1 MHCYDWKTP
10 DLSPLYPE
18 LARLFFVS
26 DQSIAVYFL
35 SLSFFCV
42 IMTRI
47 MTRIL
52 RLRFFS
58 RSRKLPRCHA
68 LREPLS
74 PSPLMTPWPG
84 RNSRSGVRASL
95 NTFCSFSLCSVQV
108 VRASQ
113 TDSSPFLRPFSQTGV
128 ELALLHEVYVD
139 LSDVFIPSVLGIHD
153 KSTKDYILRSLSDPC
168 YSHRA

>member
-1 MHCYDWKTP
+1 MFVVFVLALSQDCILIMYLHCFGLASLMYIDALMFMLMQCTYMTGKHLIYHPFTLNSP
-10 DLSPLYPE
+10 DSFLFLISQCN
-18 LARLFFVS
+18 RSLFFVS
-26 DQSIAVYFL
+26 LV
-35 SLSFFCV
+35 FCV
-42 IMTRI
+42 I

-95 NTFCSFSLCSVQV
+95 NTFCSSSLCSV
-108 VRASQ
+108 
-113 TDSSPFLRPFSQTGV
+113 
-128 ELALLHEVYVD
+128 
-139 LSDVFIPSVLGIHD
+139 
-153 KSTKDYILRSLSDPC
+153 
-168 YSHRA
+168 